1 MKDKSRI
8 IIFSSGG
15 GSNFINIYKHTVDRE
30 INAKIVLLISN
41 NPNSGAVEFADK
53 NNINFEVINKFRYKN
68 QLNINKQYEMILDFN
83 KPDLILLAG
92 FMKKIPKNVVSAYS
106 RKIINIHPSLLPKFG
121 GKGYYGENV
130 HKAVLSSKE
139 KYTGV
144 TIHFVNNE
152 YDKGDIILQKKV
164 KVEDGDTVS
173 SLSKRVLKLEHSMYP
188 AVVKKICQSN
198 LYVKK

>member
-1 MKDKSRI
+1 MQLSLRL
-8 IIFSSGG
+8 
-15 GSNFINIYKHTVDRE
+15 NIHKHIVNGE

-41 NPNSGAVEFADK
+41 NPNSGAVRFAEK

-68 QLNINKQYEMILDFN
+68 QLHINKRYEMILDFN

-92 FMKKIPKNVVSAYS
+92 FMKKIPNNIVSTYNG
-106 RKIINIHPSLLPKFG
+106 KIINIHPSLLPKFG

-130 HKAVLSSKE
+130 HRAVLSSKE
-139 KYTGV
+139 EYTGV

-164 KVEDGDTVS
+164 KVEDGDTIS
-173 SLSKRVLKLEHSMYP
+173 LLSKRVLKLEHSMYP
-188 AVVKKICQSN
+188 EVVKKICQNN
-198 LYVKK
+198 LYVKE